1 MKHEYIEGS
10 SARRSEIREEFRWS
24 ANRCFQIGISA
35 DLHSMD
41 PHDVFLIALEENL
54 LPVTREQLM
63 ELYRM
68 RRQITDKDKEAFNK
82 TARKL
87 LGPSAEKM
95 GGLRSVYQHFVQL
108 VKERKW
114 EIADNIEYA
123 PHFYE
128 QELKVIEGTPEQPE
142 VITKQEEKENQEGE
156 TMKGVMKQNVPQEL
170 KEEIYEKYKAG
181 MTARDIWQLMEL
193 QETITL
199 KKVENIITWGRERDK
214 RMAAAAEDQAQES
227 ETEAPETVPAE
238 PEAPEEAPEEYEPLL
253 PEREDDDRVGS
264 GLLTEDKA
272 DEAEEI
278 RAYGA
283 DELLAYLLIRNK
295 LDFDQIQIQIKAELA
310 QGIQRE
316 QALLAQ
322 IADLAELAAQER
334 EDQKR
339 LKAAL
344 AFLESREK

>member
-10 SARRSEIREEFRWS
+10 SARRSEIRDEFRWS
-24 ANRCFQIGISA
+24 ANRCVQIGISA

-63 ELYRM
+63 ELCRM
-68 RRQITDKDKEAFNK
+68 RRQITDKDKEPFNK

-95 GGLRSVYQHFVQL
+95 GGLRSVYQHFVRL

-128 QELKVIEGTPEQPE
+128 QELKVIEGKPAQPE
-142 VITKQEEKENQEGE
+142 KISKQEEKQEGE
-156 TMKGVMKQNVPQEL
+156 EMKGIMEQNVPMEL
-170 KEEIYEKYKAG
+170 KEEIYAKYKAG
-181 MTARDIWQLMEL
+181 MKARDIWQLMEL

-214 RMAAAAEDQAQES
+214 RLAAAAAEAQEQ
-227 ETEAPETVPAE
+227 ETEAEAPETVPAE
-238 PEAPEEAPEEYEPLL
+238 PAEPEAPEEYEPLL

-272 DEAEEI
+272 D
-278 RAYGA
+278 GA

-295 LDFDQIQIQIKAELA
+295 LDFDQLQIQIKAELA

-316 QALLAQ
+316 QGLLAQ